1 MKSMEDAEK
10 RVLDAV
16 DVDGLVKYLCELI
29 SFHSLGG
36 QESPAQRNI
45 AAKMK
50 AIGLSVETWNVD
62 FEKLRSHPA
71 FSMPIPRMEGIG
83 VVGSY
88 GEGSGKSLIVNGHID
103 VVSPGD
109 ESKWRYPP
117 WKGTVSDGRI
127 YGRGSSDMKGGIVAA
142 LYAIKAIVDTGF
154 QMKGKVMLET
164 VIGEEDGGV
173 GALDAVL
180 RGYRAD
186 AAIVP
191 EPSELSAVPAH
202 AGVMAFRVTVQGK
215 AAHASIRTDG
225 VSAIDKFLPLYDAL
239 KRLEAKRNTRIKD
252 PLYAGYD
259 IPSPVSIGKIVGGEW
274 PGTVPENLYFEG
286 RVGVH
291 TDETCDLVKWQVE
304 DAIKVA
310 AEADPW
316 LKVHQPRVDWNGYRF
331 DPAKIPAHH
340 PIMETVKTAYREVT
354 GSSPKVEGKTYS
366 SDMRLLVNLGSTP
379 TMIFGPGELREAHS
393 ANESVSVENL
403 EKAAKTYTLAI
414 LRWCNQPN

>member
-1 MKSMEDAEK
+1 MKPMRDAER
-10 RVLDAV
+10 RVLDAI

-29 SFHSLGG
+29 SFPSVGG
-36 QESPAQRNI
+36 QETAAQGNI
-45 AAKMK
+45 AAKMR
-50 AIGLSVETWNVD
+50 ALGLGVETWDVD
-62 FEKLRSHPA
+62 FEKLRGHPA
-71 FSMPIPRMEGIG
+71 FSMPIPRKEGIG

-88 GEGSGKSLIVNGHID
+88 GEGAGKSLMFNGHID

-117 WKGTVSDGRI
+117 WKGTVSEGRV
-127 YGRGSSDMKGGIVAA
+127 YGRGSADMKGGIVAA
-142 LYAIKAIVDTGF
+142 LYAVKAIVDSGAPL
-154 QMKGKVMLET
+154 KGRVMLET

-191 EPSELSAVPAH
+191 EPSELGAVPAH

-215 AAHASIRTDG
+215 AAHASLRTDG
-225 VSAIDKFLPLYDAL
+225 VSAIDKFLPLYEAL
-239 KRLEAKRNTRIKD
+239 KRLEAERNARIKD

-259 IPSPVSIGKIVGGEW
+259 IPSPLSIGKIVGGEW
-274 PGTVPENLYFEG
+274 PGTVPESLYFEG

-291 TDETCDLVKWQVE
+291 TDETCDLVKGQVE
-304 DAIKVA
+304 A
-310 AEADPW
+310 AVKGAADADPW
-316 LKVHQPRVDWNGYRF
+316 LKAHQPRVDWNGYHF
-331 DPAKIPAHH
+331 DPAKIPVDH
-340 PIMETVKTAYREVT
+340 PIMETVKAAYRDVS
-354 GSSPKVEGKTYS
+354 GSLPRVEGKTYS

-403 EKAAKTYTLAI
+403 EKAAKTYALSI
-414 LRWCNQPN
+414 LRWCG

>member
-1 MKSMEDAEK
+1 MKPMRDAER
-10 RVLDAV
+10 RVLDAI

-29 SFHSLGG
+29 SFPSVGG
-36 QESPAQRNI
+36 QETAAQRNI
-45 AAKMK
+45 AAKMR
-50 AIGLSVETWNVD
+50 ALGLGVETWDVD
-62 FEKLRSHPA
+62 FEKLRGHPA
-71 FSMPIPRMEGIG
+71 FSMPIPRKEGIG

-88 GEGSGKSLIVNGHID
+88 GEGAGKSLMFNGHID

-117 WKGTVSDGRI
+117 WKGAVSEGRV
-127 YGRGSSDMKGGIVAA
+127 YGRGSADMKGGIVAA
-142 LYAIKAIVDTGF
+142 LYAVKAIVDSGAPL
-154 QMKGKVMLET
+154 KGRVMLET

-191 EPSELSAVPAH
+191 EPSELGAVPAH

-215 AAHASIRTDG
+215 AAHASLRTDG
-225 VSAIDKFLPLYDAL
+225 VSAIDKFLPLYEAL
-239 KRLEAKRNTRIKD
+239 KRLEAERNARIKD

-259 IPSPVSIGKIVGGEW
+259 IPSPLSIGKIVGGEW
-274 PGTVPENLYFEG
+274 PGTVPESLYFEG

-291 TDETCDLVKWQVE
+291 TDETCDLVKGQVE
-304 DAIKVA
+304 A
-310 AEADPW
+310 AVKGAADADPW
-316 LKVHQPRVDWNGYRF
+316 LKAHQPRVDWNGYHF
-331 DPAKIPAHH
+331 DPAKIPVDH
-340 PIMETVKTAYREVT
+340 PIMETVKAAYRDVT
-354 GSSPKVEGKTYS
+354 GSTPKVEGKTYS

-403 EKAAKTYTLAI
+403 EKAAKTYALSI
-414 LRWCNQPN
+414 LRWCG

>member
-1 MKSMEDAEK
+1 MRDAE
-10 RVLDAV
+10 RWVLDAI
-16 DVDGLVKYLCELI
+16 DVDGLVEYLCELI
-29 SFHSLGG
+29 SFPSVGG

-45 AAKMK
+45 AATMR
-50 AIGLSVETWNVD
+50 GLGLGVETWDVD
-62 FEKLRSHPA
+62 FEKIRGHPA
-71 FSMPIPRMEGIG
+71 FSMPIERREGIG

-88 GEGSGKSLIVNGHID
+88 GEVKGKSLIINGHMD

-109 ESKWRYPP
+109 ESKWRHPP
-117 WKGTVSDGRI
+117 WRGTLADGRV
-127 YGRGSSDMKGGIVAA
+127 YGRGSADMKGGIVAA
-142 LYAIKAIVDTGF
+142 LYAVKAIVDSGVPLR
-154 QMKGKVMLET
+154 GRVMLET

-191 EPSELSAVPAH
+191 EPSELCAVPAH

-215 AAHASIRTDG
+215 AAHASLRTEG
-225 VSAIDKFLPLYDAL
+225 VSAIDKFLPLYEAL
-239 KRLEAKRNTRIKD
+239 KRLETERNARIKD
-252 PLYAGYD
+252 PLYKSYD
-259 IPSPVSIGKIVGGEW
+259 IPSPLSIGKIVGGEW

-291 TDETCDLVKWQVE
+291 TDETCGEVRKQLEAAVKRE
-304 DAIKVA
+304 

-316 LKVHQPRVDWNGYRF
+316 LREHMPRVDWNGYRF
-331 DPAKIPAHH
+331 DPAKIPADH
-340 PIMETVKTAYREVT
+340 PIMETVKAAYRDVA
-354 GSSPKVEGKTYS
+354 GSLPRVEGRTYS
-366 SDMRLLVNLGSTP
+366 SDMRLLVNLGATP

-403 EKAAKTYTLAI
+403 EKAAKTYVLSI
-414 LRWCNQPN
+414 LRWCN

>member
-1 MKSMEDAEK
+1 MRDAER
-10 RVLDAV
+10 RVLDAI
-16 DVDGLVKYLCELI
+16 DVDGLVEYLCELI
-29 SFHSLGG
+29 SFPSVGG
-36 QESPAQRNI
+36 QESPAQRNV
-45 AAKMK
+45 AAKMRVF
-50 AIGLSVETWNVD
+50 GLGVETWDVD

-71 FSMPIPRMEGIG
+71 FSMPIERKEGIG

-88 GEGSGKSLIVNGHID
+88 GEGAGKSLIVNGHID

-117 WKGTVSDGRI
+117 WKGTVSEGRV
-127 YGRGSSDMKGGIVAA
+127 YGRGSTDMKGGIVAA
-142 LYAIKAIVDTGF
+142 LYAVKAIVDSGVPL
-154 QMKGKVMLET
+154 KGMVMLET

-215 AAHASIRTDG
+215 AAHASLRTDG
-225 VSAIDKFLPLYDAL
+225 VSAIDKFLPLYKAL
-239 KRLEAKRNTRIKD
+239 KRLEAERNARIKD
-252 PLYAGYD
+252 PLYTSYD
-259 IPSPVSIGKIVGGEW
+259 IPSPLSIGKIVGGEW

-291 TDETCDLVKWQVE
+291 TDETCDLVKRQVE
-304 DAIKVA
+304 A
-310 AEADPW
+310 AVRRAADADPW

-331 DPAKIPAHH
+331 DPAKIPADHA
-340 PIMETVKTAYREVT
+340 IMETVKAAYMDVT
-354 GSSPKVEGKTYS
+354 GSIPKIEGKTYS
-366 SDMRLLVNLGSTP
+366 SDMRLLVNLGATP

-403 EKAAKTYTLAI
+403 EKAAKTYALAI
-414 LRWCNQPN
+414 LRWCNQ

>member
-1 MKSMEDAEK
+1 MRDAE
-10 RVLDAV
+10 RQVVDAI
-16 DVDGLVKYLCELI
+16 DVDGLIEYLCELI
-29 SFHSLGG
+29 SFPSVGG
-36 QESPAQRNI
+36 QETAAQRNI
-45 AAKMK
+45 AAKMESL
-50 AIGLSVETWNVD
+50 GLGVELWDID

-71 FSMPIPRMEGIG
+71 FSMPIPRNVGIG
-83 VVGSY
+83 VVGGY
-88 GEGSGKSLIVNGHID
+88 GEGNGRSLIINGHID

-117 WKGTVSDGRI
+117 WKGTLAEGRV
-127 YGRGSSDMKGGIVAA
+127 YGRGSADMKGGIVAA
-142 LYAIKAIVDTGF
+142 LYAIKAIIDSGVRL
-154 QMKGKVMLET
+154 KGKVMLET

-202 AGVMAFRVTVQGK
+202 AGVMAFRVTIQGR
-215 AAHASIRTDG
+215 AAHASLRTDG
-225 VSAIDKFLPLYDAL
+225 ISAIDKFLPLYEAL
-239 KRLEAKRNTRIKD
+239 KRLESERNARIID
-252 PLYAGYD
+252 PLYASYD
-259 IPSPVSIGKIVGGEW
+259 IPSPLSIGKIVGGEW

-291 TDETCDLVKWQVE
+291 TDETCDQVKRQVE
-304 DAIKVA
+304 VAVKVV
-310 AEADPW
+310 AEADSW

-331 DPAKIPAHH
+331 DPAEIPADH
-340 PIMETVKTAYREVT
+340 PIMETVKSAYRDVS
-354 GSSPKVEGKTYS
+354 GALPRVEGKTYS

-393 ANESVSVENL
+393 ANESVGVENL
-403 EKAAKTYTLAI
+403 KVAAKTYALAI
-414 LRWCNQPN
+414 LRWCSQP

>member
-1 MKSMEDAEK
+1 MKDAEK
-10 RVLDAV
+10 RVLDAI

-29 SFHSLGG
+29 SFPSVGG
-36 QESPAQRNI
+36 QESPAQRNV
-45 AAKMK
+45 AAKMSEL
-50 AIGLSVETWNVD
+50 GLDVETWEVD

-71 FSMPIPRMEGIG
+71 FSMPIERKEGIG
-83 VVGSY
+83 VVG
-88 GEGSGKSLIVNGHID
+88 GFGKGTGKSLIVNGHID

-117 WKGTVSDGRI
+117 WKGTISEGRI
-127 YGRGSSDMKGGIVAA
+127 YGRGSADMKGGIVAA
-142 LYAIKAIVDTGF
+142 LYAIKAIIDSGV
-154 QMKGKVMLET
+154 QLKGKVMLET

-202 AGVMAFRVTVQGK
+202 AGVMAFRITVQGK

-225 VSAIDKFLPLYDAL
+225 VSAIDKFLPLYEAL
-239 KRLEAKRNTRIKD
+239 MRLEAERNARIKD
-252 PLYAGYD
+252 PLYSGFD
-259 IPSPVSIGKIVGGEW
+259 IPSPLSIGKIVGGEW

-291 TDETCDLVKWQVE
+291 TDETCDLVKLQVE
-304 DAIKVA
+304 DAVRRA
-310 AEADPW
+310 ADADPW
-316 LKVHQPRVDWNGYRF
+316 LKVHKPRVDWNGYRF
-331 DPAKIPAHH
+331 DPAKIPADHA
-340 PIMETVKTAYREVT
+340 IMEMVKAAYLDVT
-354 GSSPKVEGKTYS
+354 GSAPKVEGKTYS
-366 SDMRLLVNLGSTP
+366 SDMRLLINFGATP

-393 ANESVSVENL
+393 ANESVSVQNL
-403 EKAAKTYTLAI
+403 EKATKIYALAI
-414 LRWCNQPN
+414 LRWCNQEK